1 MTLGQL
7 KVHRELQY
15 LRAAGAC
22 RPKRGMKRGELARR
36 RRYVEQRYGKLV
48 WAENRL
54 LEGGACD
61 VG

>member
-15 LRAAGAC
+15 LRAAAAC
-22 RPKRGMKRGELARR
+22 RGVRGSGLARR
-36 RRYVEQRYGKLV
+36 RRYVEQRYRKLV
-48 WAENRL
+48 WAEKRL
-54 LEGGACD
+54 AQGGARD